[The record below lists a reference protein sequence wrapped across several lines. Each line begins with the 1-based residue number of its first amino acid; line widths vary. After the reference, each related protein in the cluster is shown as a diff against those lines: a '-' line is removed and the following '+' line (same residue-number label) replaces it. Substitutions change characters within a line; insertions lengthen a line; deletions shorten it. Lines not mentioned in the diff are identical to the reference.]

1 VVQSQ
6 TRQHETCPT
15 PLPLNTVNCS
25 RTPETIL
32 AVKACRNPCELR
44 PHLKVA
50 CADALRTY
58 AAARPANTHA
68 TYALVLRGGLFF
80 LPALLEEAR
89 PNPILLIQGKRN
101 EARLIEPVPKRVIAG
116 RHIVLLDVVA
126 DTGDTLR
133 SCALY
138 LRERGAAELS
148 ALVLFGCVDTR
159 RMILS
164 QNLWKDVFIADT
176 NNSRSNGMVLPDA
189 GFDVGD
195 ALVAG
200 ADLAD

>member
-1 VVQSQ
+1 MNYPQ
-6 TRQHETCPT
+6 
-15 PLPLNTVNCS
+15 
-25 RTPETIL
+25 TPESVL
-32 AVKACRNPCELR
+32 AVKSCRSSSQLR
-44 PHLKVA
+44 PLLKVA
-50 CADALRTY
+50 CGDALRTY
-58 AAARPANTHA
+58 AASRPANTDA

-80 LPALLEEAR
+80 LPALLEEPR

-101 EARLIEPVPKRVIAG
+101 EAKLIEPVPRKIITD

-133 SCALY
+133 SCAEL
-138 LRERGAAELS
+138 LRGRGAVELS

-164 QNLWKDVFIADT
+164 QNVWKDVFIADSD
-176 NNSRSNGMVLPDA
+176 NSRTNGMVLPDA
-189 GFDVGD
+189 AFDVGD

-200 ADLAD
+200 VDLVEAPPPPPRARPNRRSRTP